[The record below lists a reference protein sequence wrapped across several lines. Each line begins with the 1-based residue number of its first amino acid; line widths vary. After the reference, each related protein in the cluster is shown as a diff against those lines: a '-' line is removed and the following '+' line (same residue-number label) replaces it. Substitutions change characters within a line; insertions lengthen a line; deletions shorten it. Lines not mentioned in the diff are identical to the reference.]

1 MALSKSTEAN
11 NKEFVVHVRGEYDYR
26 FICELRDDMFEQIK
40 ACYFHLMNENL
51 PVFGVPG
58 KLKSHCTSKND
69 AKAGQDK
76 IPPESYRLRNE
87 DLYEPLTD
95 TPAAQTSST
104 APDEDDELPT
114 AGDHRPSFVNPKLD
128 QNVTLSDFVIKS
140 VIGRGSFGKVFLVQK
155 RGSNN
160 VYAMKSLRKDV
171 IIEYDQVESTRLEK
185 DILLQA
191 DHPFLVGMSYV
202 FQTDQKIFFVMRFVR
217 GGELFMHLRQVTR
230 FPEDRARFYAI

>member
-1 MALSKSTEAN
+1 M
-11 NKEFVVHVRGEYDYR
+11 
-26 FICELRDDMFEQIK
+26 
-40 ACYFHLMNENL
+40 
-51 PVFGVPG
+51 
-58 KLKSHCTSKND
+58 
-69 AKAGQDK
+69 
-76 IPPESYRLRNE
+76 RNE

-114 AGDHRPSFVNPKLD
+114 AGNHRPSFVNPKLD

-171 IIEYDQVESTRLEK
+171 IIEYD
-185 DILLQA
+185 
-191 DHPFLVGMSYV
+191 
-202 FQTDQKIFFVMRFVR
+202 
-217 GGELFMHLRQVTR
+217 
-230 FPEDRARFYAI
+230 

>member
-1 MALSKSTEAN
+1 MYTAFQRSIRLQKVMALSKSTEAN

-51 PVFGVPG
+51 PVFGVPA

-69 AKAGQDK
+69 AKAGNDK
-76 IPPESYRLRNE
+76 IPPESYRLRAE

-95 TPAAQTSST
+95 AGPAQPGST
-104 APDEDDELPT
+104 TPDEDDELPT
-114 AGDHRPSFVNPKLD
+114 ESTTSFANPKLD

-171 IIEYDQVESTRLEK
+171 IIEYD
-185 DILLQA
+185 
-191 DHPFLVGMSYV
+191 
-202 FQTDQKIFFVMRFVR
+202 
-217 GGELFMHLRQVTR
+217 
-230 FPEDRARFYAI
+230 

>member
-1 MALSKSTEAN
+1 MALSKSTEAG
-11 NKEFVVHVRGEYDYR
+11 NKEFVVHVKGEYDYR

-51 PVFGVPG
+51 PVYGVPG
-58 KLKSHCTSKND
+58 KLKGHCTSKND

-76 IPPESYRLRNE
+76 LPPDSFRLRAE

-95 TPAAQTSST
+95 TPASATST
-104 APDEDDELPT
+104 APDEDDELPQ
-114 AGDHRPSFVNPKLD
+114 GGNHRPSFVNPKCEQD
-128 QNVTLSDFVIKS
+128 VTLSDFVIKS

-155 RGSNN
+155 RGTNN

-185 DILLQA
+185 DILL
-191 DHPFLVGMSYV
+191 
-202 FQTDQKIFFVMRFVR
+202 
-217 GGELFMHLRQVTR
+217 
-230 FPEDRARFYAI
+230 